1 MSKLKDQIVKI
12 NGRNVIV
19 TTENNCKLT
28 KEDIKQ
34 LEKVTQEVIKKI
46 ETKNK
51 RFKI

>member
-1 MSKLKDQIVKI
+1 MSKLKDQIVEI
-12 NGRNVIV
+12 NGRKAVV

-28 KEDIKQ
+28 KEDIKK
-34 LEKVTQEVIKKI
+34 LEKVTQEVIEKI